1 MTAIAQQPK
10 NSIDPLTQYQ
20 SILVAVDSSDHS
32 NQAVEEAV
40 RLAQYWGSKIT
51 GTHAYAAKMH
61 DIRFRQME
69 GGLPEQYRVEQE
81 LEHQREV
88 HNELITRGLSIITES
103 YLDQIDRLCQQ
114 QELDF
119 HRSSL
124 EGKNYRAL
132 VSEANNGTYDLLVM
146 GSIGV
151 GAIEGSRIGTVCG
164 RTVRRSNIDT
174 LVIKQPQRK
183 LSEGPIVVALDG
195 SSKSY
200 GALLTAFSLAKQ
212 WQVEIKVIATFDPY
226 YHYVAFNRI
235 AEVLSEEAEKVFKFK
250 EQEKLHEDIIDSG
263 LAKIYQGHLDVAQSI
278 AQDYGVEIETRLL
291 DGKAYDAIEKY
302 VVEINPSLLVI
313 GKMGVHADSELDI
326 GGNAENLLRN
336 VNCAILLSMQEHQ
349 PRIDRIAA
357 TTTSWSV
364 EAEKRML
371 RVPDFVRP
379 MARMAILRYAQEKG
393 HTVITESIVEAATA
407 ELMPGNAENAMQ
419 EIVDAADRG
428 ELKKSVTSQAMIW
441 SDAAEALLQS
451 VNDPSLRENLKG
463 RAEKKARADKTW
475 QVEVQHIQPFTQT
488 RESGDETTEAQEL
501 HWEAAAIARLMR
513 APEGFMRDTAKK
525 NIEIYAIKTNTH
537 SISLEVVEKG
547 LEIARLEMEEQV
559 RSGEKPAPKASK
571 CPFAGRALADD
582 VGEDTADVGEDTA
595 MVWQPGT
602 KKLLGNIP
610 EGYCRDMAINAME
623 TIARKTGLQSIDAE
637 FVKNIMTVFRKGSA
651 KVKESLNW
659 QAAAKDKIAGA
670 PNMIRGMLIQEIE
683 TWARQHKQQEITA
696 QTVDQVKDKWR
707 QNGQFHLD
715 PDDPRNIS

>member
-1 MTAIAQQPK
+1 M
-10 NSIDPLTQYQ
+10 NSPARQLENDLDPLTEYQ

-32 NQAVEEAV
+32 NQAAEEAV

-88 HNELITRGLSIITES
+88 HDDLITRGLSIITES

-114 QELDF
+114 QTLEF

-132 VSEANNGTYDLLVM
+132 VGEANKGDYDLLVM
-146 GSIGV
+146 GAIGV

-174 LVIKQPQRK
+174 LVIKQPQRALK
-183 LSEGPIVVALDG
+183 EGPIVVALDG
-195 SSKSY
+195 SRKSY
-200 GALLTAFSLAKQ
+200 GALLTAFSLAQQ
-212 WQVEIKVIATFDPY
+212 WQVDIKVIATFDPY
-226 YHYVAFNRI
+226 YHYVAFNKI
-235 AEVLSEEAEKVFKFK
+235 ADVLSEEAGKVFKFK

-263 LAKIYQGHLDVAQSI
+263 LAKIYQGHLDVAEAI
-278 AQDYGVEIETRLL
+278 ADDYGVEIETRLL
-291 DGKAYDAIEKY
+291 DGKAHDAIEKY
-302 VVEINPSLLVI
+302 VAEVNASLLVI
-313 GKMGVHADSELDI
+313 GKTGVHADPDLDI

-336 VNCAILLSMQEHQ
+336 VNCSILLSMQEHQ
-349 PRIDRIAA
+349 PRVERIAA
-357 TTTSWSV
+357 ATTSWSV

-407 ELMPGNAENAMQ
+407 ELMPGHAENAMQ

-428 ELKKSVTSQAMIW
+428 ELKKSLTQKPMVWT
-441 SDAAEALLQS
+441 DEANTLLQS
-451 VNDPSLRENLKG
+451 VKDDSLRENLKG

-475 QVEVQHIQPFTQT
+475 QVGLEHIQAFTQ
-488 RESGDETTEAQEL
+488 

-513 APEGFMRDTAKK
+513 APEGFMRDAAKK
-525 NIEIYAIKTNTH
+525 NIENYASQNNIH
-537 SISLEVVEKG
+537 SISLEVAEKG
-547 LEIARLEMEEQV
+547 LEIARLEMEAQV
-559 RSGEKPAPKASK
+559 KRGEKPAPKASK
-571 CPFAGRALADD
+571 CPFAGASLAEN
-582 VGEDTADVGEDTA
+582 VSKEAVMA
-595 MVWQPGT
+595 WQPNS
-602 KKLLGNIP
+602 KKLLDNIP

-623 TIARKTGLQSIDAE
+623 TIARKVGLQAIDTAFIE
-637 FVKNIMTVFRKGSA
+637 STLATFRKGSA
-651 KVKESLNW
+651 KVQESLDW
-659 QAAAKDKIAGA
+659 QQAARDKIAKA
-670 PNMIRGMLIQEIE
+670 PDMIRGMLIQEIE
-683 TWARQHKQQEITA
+683 TWANQNNQPEITA
-696 QTVDQVKDKWR
+696 DTVEQIKNKWS
-707 QNGQFHLD
+707 QSGQFHLD
-715 PDDPRNIS
+715 PDDPRNDN